1 MTFSLEESTKE
12 AYLFHFST
20 RFLQDLMEKKKASER
35 NSKDNPTY

>member
-12 AYLFHFST
+12 AFLLRFSR
-20 RFLQDLMEKKKASER
+20 RFLQDLTEKKKASER